1 MKIIWHGHA
10 CFEVQSNEGIVVF
23 DPYKD
28 NSVPGVYMEQL
39 TADQV
44 FTSHNHGDYNGI
56 DKVDLLNRG
65 KNINVEK
72 ISTYHDDKE
81 GQLRGNNII
90 HIVFLENMKIAHLG
104 DLGCDIDDDRLSNCD
119 IFMIPVGGHY
129 TIDAFMAKH
138 IIDKY
143 NPRIVIPMHYRG
155 ETFGYDVISTVDEFI
170 SICGNVNYSIDNTV
184 IIGKGTPKQTII
196 LKKS

>member
-10 CFEVQSNEGIVVF
+10 CFEVQSDEGIVVF

-39 TADQV
+39 KADEV
-44 FTSHNHGDYNGI
+44 FISHSHGDHNGI

-65 KNINVEK
+65 ININVEK
-72 ISTYHDDKE
+72 IYTYHDDKQ

-90 HIVFLENMKIAHLG
+90 HIVSLENMKIAHLG

-184 IIGKGTPKQTII
+184 FIDKGTPKQTII
-196 LKKS
+196 LKNS